1 MIRVQHTEQPDAA
14 ESAGPDQSGRSRVR
28 LPRRWRWPAAVA
40 AAVVL
45 GAVVGAVTTLVLHD
59 HRAVSCDSTR
69 VARDVLPSVVTVVV
83 AGADGSGGNGTGE
96 LIASGGYVLTN
107 EHVVR
112 DAVDGD
118 AAVSVRY
125 SNGDTSAAVIVG
137 ADFDTDL
144 AVVRAEDGAEG
155 RPLLDYGDSDDL
167 RVGQP
172 VVALGAP
179 LGWSN
184 TVTAGIVSALGR
196 LVSLPAPSGEVAH
209 LLDAIQTDAAIN
221 PGNSGGPLVN
231 CSGDLVG
238 VNSAISTVPNA
249 EGVAGGGSVGL
260 GFAIP
265 EAVAAP
271 IAEQLMKTGS
281 ANHPVLGLAAQQVT
295 GGPAG
300 LLVTGVQPGGPAD
313 EAGIAAGDVI
323 TEIDGAAAQNA
334 EQLVLATLRGAPG
347 DTVTLTYLRNGTSHT
362 ADVVLAPA
370 TQ

>member
-1 MIRVQHTEQPDAA
+1 M
-14 ESAGPDQSGRSRVR
+14 R

-45 GAVVGAVTTLVLHD
+45 GALVGAVTTLVLD
-59 HRAVSCDSTR
+59 DDPTACDSTR

-83 AGADGSGGNGTGE
+83 SGSDGSGGNGTGE
-96 LIASGGYVLTN
+96 VIASGGYILTN

-112 DAVDGD
+112 DAVDGG

-125 SNGDTSAAVIVG
+125 SNGHTSAAAIVG

-196 LVSLPAPSGEVAH
+196 LVSLPAPSGDVAH

-265 EAVAAP
+265 VAVAAP
-271 IAEQLMKTGS
+271 IADQLMKTGS
-281 ANHPVLGLAAQQVT
+281 ANHPVLGLEAQQVT
-295 GGPAG
+295 GEPAG
-300 LLVTGVQPGGPAD
+300 LLVTGVQPGGPA
-313 EAGIAAGDVI
+313 ESAGLAAGDVI
-323 TEIDGAAAQNA
+323 TEINGDAAQNA

-362 ADVVLAPA
+362 ADVILAPA